1 MIKNLNTT
9 NVDIFIL
16 ETTARWPY
24 VDDLSSLVFFFFS
37 CKHGRPDHS
46 LTTVAVKRV
55 KRYWSLQPH

>member
-24 VDDLSSLVFFFFS
+24 VDDLSSLVFFFFFFF
-37 CKHGRPDHS
+37 HVNMEGQIIHLP
-46 LTTVAVKRV
+46 L
-55 KRYWSLQPH
+55 WL